1 MKNSQDK
8 KPKSS
13 IKYGDIFQ
21 IGDHIL
27 VCGDARNK
35 SLIDK
40 ALKNLKI
47 SAVITDVPYGVLYT
61 ESKAGFSKVKVNKNI
76 LNDDITSEK
85 EYAKFTS
92 DWIIPPL
99 PHLQRKNTFY
109 IFNSDLM
116 LFALREGM
124 LSAGLKFSQ
133 LLIWIKNHAVIGRK
147 DYLPMHELIAVGWHG
162 AHTFRKAK
170 DKSILFYPKPN
181 KSALHPTQKPIGLLR
196 RIILNSTEIGD
207 VVYDCFGGSGSTMV
221 ACEQTKRKCVMVEL
235 DPEYCQTIIN
245 RFEKTFGIKAKQI

>member
-1 MKNSQDK
+1 MKNLQDK
-8 KPKSS
+8 KPKNS
-13 IKYGDIFQ
+13 IKHGDIFQ

-27 VCGDARNK
+27 VCGDARDK

-47 SAVITDVPYGVLYT
+47 SVVITDVPYGVLYT

-92 DWIIPPL
+92 DWIIQLL
-99 PHLQRKNTFY
+99 PHLQKKNTFY

-116 LFALREGM
+116 LFALRDGM
-124 LSAGLKFSQ
+124 LGAGLKFSQ

-162 AHTFRKAK
+162 AHAFRKAK

>member
-1 MKNSQDK
+1 MKNLQDK
-8 KPKSS
+8 KPKNS
-13 IKYGDIFQ
+13 IKHGDIFQ

-27 VCGDARNK
+27 ACGDARDK

-40 ALKNLKI
+40 VLKNLKI
-47 SAVITDVPYGVLYT
+47 STVITDVPYGVLYT

-92 DWIIPPL
+92 DWIIQLL
-99 PHLQRKNTFY
+99 PYLQKKNTFY

-116 LFALREGM
+116 LFALRDGM
-124 LSAGLKFSQ
+124 LNAGLKFSQ

-147 DYLPMHELIAVGWHG
+147 DYLPMHELIVVGWYG
-162 AHTFRKAK
+162 AHAFRKAK

-181 KSALHPTQKPIGLLR
+181 KSSLHPTQKPIGLLR
-196 RIILNSTEIGD
+196 RIILNSTEIGGI
-207 VVYDCFGGSGSTMV
+207 VYDCFGGSGSTMV

-245 RFEKTFGIKAKQI
+245 RFDKTFGIKAKQI

>member
-1 MKNSQDK
+1 MKNLQDK
-8 KPKSS
+8 KPKNS
-13 IKYGDIFQ
+13 IKHGDIFQ

-27 VCGDARNK
+27 ACGDARDK

-40 ALKNLKI
+40 VLRKSKVSTI
-47 SAVITDVPYGVLYT
+47 ITDVPYGVLYT

-92 DWIIPPL
+92 DWIVPL
-99 PHLQRKNTFY
+99 LTHLQKKNTFY

-116 LFALREGM
+116 LFALRDGM

-162 AHTFRKAK
+162 AHAFRKAK

-207 VVYDCFGGSGSTMV
+207 VVYDCFGGSGSAMV

-235 DPEYCQTIIN
+235 DPEYCQTIID